1 MTRAVVAFI
10 VASSLLTQVAGQS
23 PAAPQA
29 QPRRRYLTFPVTVS
43 LTPVPAL
50 TEGDDGQLY
59 TAYHLFLTN
68 WSYSELTLQSVVV
81 RDDNGRDLLR
91 YSAEDL
97 ADPYRMQW
105 IPARRG
111 AADASNPRTLQTGR
125 QAVLFFWLKTDKS
138 KPILGVQHRFVF
150 EPSDTIQLVGAPTPP
165 PGAASEPLAFDSKV
179 VSLDTALTPVIG
191 APLRGGPW
199 RCGNGPGL
207 RSDHQGMAYSNGAAF
222 NGQRFGYDF
231 SKIDAR
237 GEVLKPGTTVE
248 TLANTSF
255 YGYGEDILAVSDGEI
270 AFIQDGIPENVPLV
284 TGEIKPPVPL
294 TWDTLPGNWISLK
307 FGNGSYAYY
316 AHLQPG
322 SIRYKVGDHVTRGA
336 VLAKLGNAGNTVGPH
351 LHFGIGRT
359 ISLNGGN
366 GFPQVFEHFLLH
378 GHLGDTWSAESSK
391 SAVRQ
396 MPMQGAVVTFDR

>member
-1 MTRAVVAFI
+1 MTRALVAFI
-10 VASSLLTQVAGQS
+10 VASLLLTQVAGQS
-23 PAAPQA
+23 PAAPQT

-43 LTPVPAL
+43 VATVPAL

-68 WSYSELTLQSVVV
+68 WSYSDLTLQSVAV
-81 RDDNGRDLLR
+81 RDDKGRDLLR
-91 YSAEDL
+91 YGAEDL

-111 AADASNPRTLQTGR
+111 AVDASNPRTLQSGR
-125 QAVLFFWLKTDKS
+125 QAVLFFWLKTDRS

-150 EPSDTIQLVGAPTPP
+150 ESSDAIQFVGAPASA
-165 PGAASEPLAFDSKV
+165 PGAAPVPLVFDSKV
-179 VSLDTALTPVIG
+179 VPLDTSVTPVIG

-207 RSDHQGMAYSNGAAF
+207 RSDHQGIAYWDGLAY

-237 GEVLKPGTTVE
+237 GEVLKPGTTLE

-255 YGYGEDILAVSDGEI
+255 YGYGEDVLSVSDGEI
-270 AFIQDGIPENVPLV
+270 VFVQDGIPENVPLV

-294 TWDTLPGNWISLK
+294 TWETLPGNWISLK
-307 FGNGSYAYY
+307 FGDGWYAYY

-322 SIRYKVGDHVTRGA
+322 SIRYKAGDHVTRGA

-351 LHFGIGRT
+351 LHFSIGRT
-359 ISLNGGN
+359 VSLNGGD
-366 GFPQVFEHFLLH
+366 GFPQMFDHFLLH
-378 GHLGDTWSAESSK
+378 GHLGSTWNADSSN

-396 MPMQGAVVTFDR
+396 MPMLGAVVTFDR